1 MARKPYR
8 RSPYPYGRA
17 WRRGLAVFGL
27 CFGVWVAAVGSGQ
40 AQGRAGDGP
49 DPSLAATLDG
59 GMAFETGASLPARAY
74 AFNVGVLQTAPGVGA
89 GTGTQIHH
97 GGAHWALSE
106 RLTLGL
112 GTFLHQDPTVEP
124 IAGLQAPFRLASN
137 AVFLS
142 YRLGRIGPVEARV
155 LGSLEAFTLRSAI
168 FNAFA
173 PNDRHTIA
181 SLHLPMSV
189 ALSDRASLSVTPS
202 VSVFPERIGGLDFY
216 GTVAALGVGARY
228 RLGQRW
234 QAIGS
239 VNLPLSGGNTI
250 ASSRAIDRVPVY
262 RVALRYSATPRVA
275 LEGFVTNGAGT
286 TPATRILTFWPD
298 GDRPLFGLRLQYS
311 PSGRFAPSFRPALPA
326 PTPAGRQA
334 QADGLV
340 LSGAAT
346 LDPGRGQAVIT
357 GGADGTGALSFSVSP
372 DRDLQFDAAVQRA
385 ADGDPAARALTPTP
399 GVARWMVGGR
409 LRILDARAGDPV
421 TAAIRV
427 LGGRDFDSRDGALYV
442 SMPVSADLGA
452 GLSVTLQPAAGLSG
466 GTEIYGFGLGAR
478 YVPNP
483 DWAFLGEVMPTIGG
497 NGTVWAVGTRW
508 YPTGGTASVE
518 LGVTN
523 AIGRQGFAT
532 LIAQDDLRVSL
543 GLRIETG
550 LFRR

>member
-1 MARKPYR
+1 M
-8 RSPYPYGRA
+8 
-17 WRRGLAVFGL
+17 RRGVAALGL
-27 CFGVWVAAVGSGQ
+27 CIGAWASTAGDGQ
-40 AQGRAGDGP
+40 AQDRAGNPP
-49 DPSLAATLDG
+49 DQSLATALES
-59 GMAFETGASLPARAY
+59 GMAFETGTSLPARAY
-74 AFNVGVLQTAPGVGA
+74 AFNVGLLQTAPGVGA

-97 GGAHWALSE
+97 GGAYWALSD

-124 IAGLQAPFRLASN
+124 IAGVQAPFRMASN
-137 AVFLS
+137 AISLS

-155 LGSLEAFTLRSAI
+155 LGSVEAFTLRSTI
-168 FNAFA
+168 FNAVA
-173 PNDRHTIA
+173 PNDLHTVA
-181 SLHLPMSV
+181 SLHLPLAV
-189 ALSDRASLSVTPS
+189 ELSDRASLSLTPS
-202 VSVFPERIGGLDFY
+202 VSVFPERIGGFDFY
-216 GTVAALGVGARY
+216 GTVAALGLGARY
-228 RLGQRW
+228 RIGERW

-250 ASSRAIDRVPVY
+250 DATQAIERVPVY
-262 RVALRYSATPRVA
+262 RLALRYSATPRVA

-311 PSGRFAPSFRPALPA
+311 PSDRFAPSFRPALPA
-326 PTPAGRQA
+326 LTRPVRQV

-340 LSGAAT
+340 LSAAAT

-357 GGADGTGALSFSVSP
+357 GGSNGAGALAVSMSP

-385 ADGDPAARALTPTP
+385 SETDPAARALTPTP

-409 LRILDARAGDPV
+409 LRVLDARAGDPV

-427 LGGRDFDSRDGALYV
+427 LGGRDFDSRDGALFASV
-442 SMPVSADLGA
+442 PVSADLSER
-452 GLSVTLQPAAGLSG
+452 LSVTLQPTAGLSG

-478 YVPNP
+478 YAPNP
-483 DWAFLGEVMPTIGG
+483 DWTFLGEVMPTVGG

-508 YPTGGTASVE
+508 APGDGAAAVE
-518 LGVTN
+518 LGATN

-532 LIAQDDLRVSL
+532 LIAQDELRLTL